1 MFKISSSKGEEITL
15 SPDQLIKDLIAKAY
29 LSEGNEKLIPIDSLS
44 NSLFNSLKND
54 EIVDNITFKQLISL
68 SLTVGYYYRVF
79 LNNNNVNITVDS
91 VKDK

>member
-1 MFKISSSKGEEITL
+1 MFKISSSKGEDIIL

-29 LSEGNEKLIPIDSLS
+29 ISEGNEKLIPIDSLS